1 MKRYLNLFFLNLL
14 FLLPCNMVLAQM
26 SLPSMPTIPL
36 PGDKSI
42 AEQKQEILKKNGEI
56 LSRLYA
62 IVPSTK
68 EAIPKAAGYATFSNF
83 GMKILVAGGGSGS
96 GVVIDN
102 QSHKPVYMSMVE
114 VQAGLGMGV
123 KSFEI
128 IFVFQNKAALNSF
141 INSGWSMGGQATAS
155 AKYKEAGEAFQG
167 AVDVAPGVLMYQLT
181 GSGLA
186 AEITAKGTKYYRNSE
201 LNK

>member
-1 MKRYLNLFFLNLL
+1 MKRYLTPFFLNLL
-14 FLLPCNMVLAQM
+14 FLLPCNAALAQM

-83 GMKILVAGGGSGS
+83 GMKILVAGGGSGA

-102 QSHKPVYMSMVE
+102 QSHKPIYMSMVE
-114 VQAGLGMGV
+114 VQAGLGMGA

-128 IFVFQNKAALNSF
+128 IFVFQNKTALNSF